1 MELLFVL
8 MLQVEMEL
16 LSEPLRLLTLLLV
29 LLDGLLP
36 MEPVVLLISE
46 ASLSVGLMVEE
57 G

>member
-16 LSEPLRLLTLLLV
+16 LSELLRLLTPLLV

-36 MEPVVLLISE
+36 MEPVVPLISE
-46 ASLSVGLMVEE
+46 VSLSVGLIVEE